1 MLFIFISVFLM
12 MYNPEYAEVVDDK
25 DKIINI
31 DYSSMMGYI
40 VTCEGVTNMSY
51 MFSRVELYGLD
62 LSNFDTG
69 KVTNMSGILI
79 LLM

>member
-1 MLFIFISVFLM
+1 MSPAIAKPQVFIARPDGGQSFSDEWV
-12 MYNPEYAEVVDDK
+12 DK

-62 LSNFDTG
+62 LSNFDTSN
-69 KVTNMSGILI
+69 VTQYEEYV
-79 LLM
+79 